1 MTEYQLETL
10 NYYKNNEIVLTFIYY
25 QSVNSMIPHILPY
38 TTIMSKDDFS
48 VVDLKLVLSDFK
60 NTLVQNTDLKKLV
73 DLWLNKC
80 GLKTDKAMIITVE
93 KKIKVNTLVS
103 YLFQSTRIKSKGVY
117 EIGKHTKYGK
127 KRYRELVKKERRRN
141 IDNLRSK

>member
-10 NYYKNNEIVLTFIYY
+10 NYYKNNEIILTFIYY

-60 NTLVQNTDLKKLV
+60 KYFGT
-73 DLWLNKC
+73 
-80 GLKTDKAMIITVE
+80 
-93 KKIKVNTLVS
+93 KIP
-103 YLFQSTRIKSKGVY
+103 I
-117 EIGKHTKYGK
+117 
-127 KRYRELVKKERRRN
+127 
-141 IDNLRSK
+141 

>member
-10 NYYKNNEIVLTFIYY
+10 NYYKNNEIILTFIYY

-73 DLWLNKC
+73 DLWLDKC

-103 YLFQSTRIKSKGVY
+103 YLFQSTRIKSKEVY